1 MSASKPQLP
10 TGIREASGER
20 LDSWKEIAAYLKRDE
35 RTVRRWE
42 KEGLPVRR
50 KVHKKQ
56 ASVFAYRAEIDAW
69 WNSDRQRLESIERPA
84 PRGRLMQWLLIGL
97 LGASVVAF
105 ATLKASNLR
114 RVRWARNQALPE
126 ISRLLD
132 QDKLDAA
139 FRLARQAELYI
150 PDDPLLDRLFRSFTV
165 SVSIQTTPPGADIY
179 VRRYSAEGEEQTYLG
194 QSPLE
199 NIRIP
204 WDYLHWRIV
213 KPGFGTV
220 EAASSVFPNM
230 NLRFLLDDAQGIPVG
245 MVRVPGGTFQFRSAP
260 TVELAPYWLDKY
272 EVMNRQF
279 KEFIERGGYENR
291 DHWKNEFVQDGR
303 RLSWEN
309 AMAEFRDS
317 TGRPGPS
324 TWELGSFPEG
334 QADFPVAGVSWY
346 EAAAYCDSVGKSLPT
361 VYHWYKAAGLGIDS
375 DVLHFSNFGGRGLT
389 RAGERQGVGPYG
401 TYDMAGN
408 VKEWTWNESDGRR
421 YILGGA
427 WNEPSYMFAIEDAHA
442 PISRS
447 ATFGFRCA
455 KYEAPLP
462 EPLTRP
468 IEALAREYAREK
480 PAPESAFTIYKS
492 LYSYDRTDLDAHVE
506 STDGSSNDWKRERI
520 SFVAAYGNERVV
532 AYLFLPKN
540 VSPPY
545 STVIYF
551 PGVSSYFRKS
561 SKDITPEW
569 ATFAVKSGRAV
580 LYPIYMGTY
589 ERRINSATS
598 RETPEEVVQPGS
610 ACLPV
615 GPKAG
620 RDLVVQWAK
629 DLGRAVDYLE
639 TRKDIDSHR
648 LAYYGLSLGA
658 VWGPVLTAVEP
669 RLKASVLVA
678 GGLPFEKLPP
688 EIEPLN
694 FAPRVRIPTLML
706 NGRDDFMFPVASS
719 QLPLFHLLGTPGTE
733 KRYLTFESGHVP
745 PDQPVIK
752 ESLDWLDR
760 YLGPVASA
768 SSR

>member
-1 MSASKPQLP
+1 MGASKPQLP
-10 TGIREASGER
+10 TGIREAPGER
-20 LDSWKEIAAYLKRDE
+20 LDSWKEIATYLKRDE

-69 WNSDRQRLESIERPA
+69 WNDGRQHLDSAEQPD
-84 PRGRLMQWLLIGL
+84 PRWKHILWVLA
-97 LGASVVAF
+97 GAVGTSLVVFAAF
-105 ATLKASNLR
+105 KANDLR

-132 QDKLDAA
+132 EERTGAA
-139 FRLARQAELYI
+139 FRLIREAERYI
-150 PDDPLLDRLFRSFTV
+150 PDDPLLNRLLRSFTV
-165 SVSIQTTPPGADIY
+165 SVSVQTTPPGADIY
-179 VRRYSAEGEEQTYLG
+179 FRTYSAQTEELTYLG
-194 QSPLE
+194 KSPLE
-199 NIRIP
+199 NIRVP
-204 WDYLHWRIV
+204 WDYLSWKV
-213 KPGFGTV
+213 AKSGFGTI
-220 EAASSVFPNM
+220 EAASGVFPNM
-230 NLRFLLDDAQGIPVG
+230 SLRFVLEDARTIPAG
-245 MVRVPGGTFQFRSAP
+245 MVRIPGGTFQFRSAP
-260 TVELAPYWLDKY
+260 AVELERYWLDKY
-272 EVMNRQF
+272 EVTNSQF
-279 KEFIERGGYENR
+279 QEFVKHGGYQNR
-291 DHWKNEFVQDGR
+291 ALWKHEFARDGR
-303 RLSWEN
+303 SLTWEN

-334 QADFPVAGVSWY
+334 QSDFPVGGVSWY
-346 EAAAYCDSVGKSLPT
+346 EATAYCESVGKSLPT
-361 VYHWYKAAGLGIDS
+361 VYHWFKAAGLGIDS
-375 DVLHFSNFGGRGLT
+375 DVLHFSNFGGKGPS
-389 RAGERQGVGPYG
+389 RAGERQGMGPYG

-408 VKEWTWNESDGRR
+408 VKEWTWNESDGKR

-427 WNEPSYMFAIEDAHA
+427 WNEPSYMFASEDARA

-468 IEALAREYAREK
+468 IEALTREYAREK
-480 PAPESAFTIYKS
+480 PAPESVFTIYKS

-506 STDGSSNDWKRERI
+506 SLDESSNDWKRERV

-551 PGVSSYFRKS
+551 PGVHSYFRKS

-598 RETPEEVVQPGS
+598 RETPEEVIQPGS

-629 DLGRAVDYLE
+629 DLARAVDYLE

-706 NGRDDFMFPVASS
+706 NGRDDFMFPVQSS
-719 QLPLFHLLGTPGTE
+719 QIPLFQFLGVPNSL
-733 KRYLTFESGHVP
+733 KRHVILDSGHVP
-745 PDQPVIK
+745 PEKPVIK